1 MSLDDHRPVREVRTA
16 LKDAPERIW
25 IVGGTLRD
33 DLLGREVTDVD
44 LAVEGDPQ
52 AIARRI
58 ADAAGGAVF
67 SLSDEFGSWRAIAAD
82 RSWVADVS
90 ALQGATIEEDLSRRD
105 FTVNA
110 MAQPLDG
117 GELLDPHGGQT
128 DLEAGVLRVLGPEA
142 YQADALRALRAARL
156 ATELPLTLDP
166 GTARLTREAAP
177 RVANVSAERVFAE
190 LRRIVI
196 AERVLE
202 GIALAEDLE
211 LMQVVLPELT
221 ALRGVEQSHFH
232 HLDVHDHTIEVL
244 RQQVWLEGALGEVFP
259 EDAERLR
266 AVLDEPLANELTR
279 GQALRF
285 AALLHD
291 VGKPVTRGEL
301 PDGRVSFV
309 GHDRVGA
316 DMVSA
321 IFRALRASERLTQF
335 VAAITRHHL
344 VLGFLVHDRPLSRR
358 AVYRYLTT
366 CEPVEVEVTLLSCA
380 DRLATRGKNAEPAIE
395 AHLDLARELMHE
407 ALAWR
412 QAGPPELPLRGDELA
427 AEVGIEP
434 GPELGEL
441 IALLREA
448 RFAGEAATR
457 EEAVELAR
465 SLRQN
470 SAR

>member
-1 MSLDDHRPVREVRTA
+1 MLESQQPVREVRA
-16 LKDAPERIW
+16 VLEGAPEPVW

-33 DLLGREVTDVD
+33 ELLGRAVTDVD
-44 LAVEGDPQ
+44 LAVKGDPQ
-52 AIARRI
+52 TVARRV
-58 ADAAGGAVF
+58 ADAVGGAIF
-67 SLSDEFGSWRAIAAD
+67 SLSDEFGSWRAIAGD
-82 RSWVADVS
+82 RSWVCDVS
-90 ALQGATIEEDLSRRD
+90 PLQGATIEEDLSNRD

-110 MAQPLDG
+110 MALPLRG
-117 GELLDPHGGQT
+117 GELLDPHGGRS
-128 DLEAGVLRVLGPEA
+128 DLEEGVLRVLGPGAYEA
-142 YQADALRALRAARL
+142 DPLRALRAARL
-156 ATELPLTLDP
+156 ATELPLWPDP
-166 GTARLTREAAP
+166 GTERLTRDAAP

-196 AERVLE
+196 ADRVLD

-232 HLDVHDHTIEVL
+232 HLDVHDHTLEVL
-244 RQQVWLEGALGEVFP
+244 RQQLWLEGALPEVFRD
-259 EDAERLR
+259 DAARLQ

-291 VGKPVTRGEL
+291 IGKPATRGEL
-301 PDGRVSFV
+301 PDGRVSFI

-316 DMVSA
+316 DMV
-321 IFRALRASERLTQF
+321 RETLRRLRASERLAQF
-335 VAAITRHHL
+335 VAALTRHHL
-344 VLGFLVHDRPLSRR
+344 VLGFLVHERPLSRR
-358 AVYRYLTT
+358 AIYRYLTT
-366 CEPVEVEVTLLSCA
+366 CEPVEVEVTVLSCA
-380 DRLATRGKNAEPAIE
+380 DRLATRGKNAGPAIE

-412 QAGPPELPLRGDELA
+412 EAGPPELPLRGDELA
-427 AEVGIEP
+427 AAVGIDP
-434 GPELGEL
+434 GPELGVL
-441 IALLREA
+441 IAQLREA

-470 SAR
+470 SAT